1 MKIQLLTRQE
11 FYQSYKVKLDVT
23 DLQTSAGL
31 KECKDAPKL

>member
-1 MKIQLLTRQE
+1 MKIQFLTRQE
-11 FYQSYKVKLDVT
+11 FYQSYKAKLDIT

>member
-1 MKIQLLTRQE
+1 MKIQFLTRQD
-11 FYQSYKVKLDVT
+11 FYQSHKVKLDVT